1 MTIEGL
7 LPDDIRFDNF
17 SVTGDGFIVYWQGFE
32 QQQNCRVKCPG
43 GRIYPISDTYTFI
56 FNGNLYSIRNNAIIQ
71 HKTIGN
77 NDLEEKTICTISDE
91 QFTGYGEFAVPN
103 HVRKTQ

>member
-43 GRIYPISDTYTFI
+43 GRIYPISDIYTFVLTVI
-56 FNGNLYSIRNNAIIQ
+56 YIQ
-71 HKTIGN
+71 FVTKRLSSMKLSVIM
-77 NDLEEKTICTISDE
+77 I
-91 QFTGYGEFAVPN
+91 
-103 HVRKTQ
+103 

>member
-1 MTIEGL
+1 MSG
-7 LPDDIRFDNF
+7 
-17 SVTGDGFIVYWQGFE
+17 QE

-71 HKTIGN
+71 YKTVGN
-77 NDLEEKTICTISDE
+77 NDLEEK
-91 QFTGYGEFAVPN
+91 QYVPYLMN
-103 HVRKTQ
+103 NSMGIGDLYLIMYAKQWC

>member
-1 MTIEGL
+1 M
-7 LPDDIRFDNF
+7 LPDEVICNNFTVTDN
-17 SVTGDGFIVYWQGFE
+17 GFVVYWSSQE

-77 NDLEEKTICTISDE
+77 NDLEEKQYAPYLMNNSLGMGNLLFLIMC
-91 QFTGYGEFAVPN
+91 AK
-103 HVRKTQ
+103 HCC

>member
-43 GRIYPISDTYTFI
+43 GRIYPISDIYTFV
-56 FNGNLYSIRNNAIIQ
+56 FNGDLYSVRDKEII
-71 HKTIGN
+71 KYETIGN
-77 NDLEEKTICTISDE
+77 NDLEEKTI
-91 QFTGYGEFAVPN
+91 
-103 HVRKTQ
+103 